1 MSTERP
7 TPTDRPTALEERR
20 PSVPRAS
27 FDGGSLDC
35 GSGLLLLIRQHIDP
49 LADGELLEIRSSEA
63 SVREDLPSWCRMTGN
78 ELVSRQEV
86 PGGASF
92 LVAKGKFV
100 RDAALAAS
108 GAAAAVPAGRA
119 PTSAMRA
126 AVPAHIPQELP
137 PPAPAPAIAPLSVM
151 GVGSWPRPR
160 WMLEALH
167 AHLEG
172 KLADADF
179 EATADDAVKLAIAAQ
194 VAAGVDVVTDG
205 EQRRDNYA
213 SFVGARLDNC
223 QLVPI
228 TDLLSYVDD
237 PAEFEREL
245 RALDVPAGKVRHPA
259 VLGPLSRTRPLAVHE
274 LEFAKAQTALPV
286 KVALP
291 GPYLLARTMW
301 MECISDRA
309 YADRG
314 ALAKDVVRVLREELH
329 FLLAAGAALVQLD
342 EPVLSEVVF
351 GGSASGNRTFMCGV
365 LDARGSAD
373 VELAFAEELLAE
385 VTRGLPRERLALH
398 VCRGNWTPDEGV
410 ALTGDYRP
418 LVPLLSRAPVGTLL
432 LELAT
437 PRAGE
442 LEVLRK
448 LPGDKRIGVGLVNQK
463 LPRVEPVEEVL
474 ARAEQA
480 VQLFGVERV
489 LLNPDCG
496 FATFA
501 DNPIASAEIASGK
514 LRALTEAARV
524 LRSRHL

>member
-1 MSTERP
+1 MSSE
-7 TPTDRPTALEERR
+7 
-20 PSVPRAS
+20 PRHPYQPQAS

-49 LADGELLEIRSSEA
+49 LADGALLEIRSSES
-63 SVREDLPSWCRMTGN
+63 SVRVDLPAWCRMTGN
-78 ELVSRQEV
+78 ELVSQQDGA
-86 PGGASF
+86 GGSSF

-100 RDAALAAS
+100 PPAPVATAPATRVGTVRPARPVQ
-108 GAAAAVPAGRA
+108 VP
-119 PTSAMRA
+119 
-126 AVPAHIPQELP
+126 ELL
-137 PPAPAPAIAPLSVM
+137 PAPAPAPAVAPLSVM

-160 WMLEALH
+160 WLLEALH

-172 KLADADF
+172 KLGDAEF
-179 EATADDAVKLAIAAQ
+179 EQTADDAVKLSVAAQ

-213 SFVGARLDNC
+213 SFIGARLDNC

-228 TDLLSYVDD
+228 TDLLSYVSD

-259 VLGPLSRTRPLAVHE
+259 VLGPLSRSRPLAVHE
-274 LEFAKAQTALPV
+274 LEFAKTQTVLPV

-291 GPYLLARTMW
+291 GPYLLTRTMW

-309 YADRG
+309 YADRE
-314 ALAKDVVRVLREELH
+314 ALAKDVVRVLREEIH
-329 FLLAAGAALVQLD
+329 FLLAAGAALVQID

-351 GGSASGNRTFMCGV
+351 GGSVTGNRTFMCGV
-365 LDARGSAD
+365 LDARGSPDA
-373 VELAFAEELLAE
+373 ELGFAEALLAE
-385 VTRGLPRERLALH
+385 LTRGLPRERLALH
-398 VCRGNWTPDEGV
+398 ICRGNWTPDERV
-410 ALTGDYRP
+410 ALAGDYRP
-418 LVPLLSRAPVGTLL
+418 LLPFLTRAPVGTVL

-442 LEVLRK
+442 LEVLRG
-448 LPGDKRIGVGLVNQK
+448 LPDDKRIGVGLVNQK
-463 LPRVEPVEEVL
+463 LATVEVADDVL
-474 ARAEQA
+474 ARAEHA
-480 VQLFGVERV
+480 VQLFGAQRV

-501 DNPIASAEIASGK
+501 DNPIASAAVAADK
-514 LRALTEAARV
+514 LRVLAHAARA
-524 LRSRHL
+524 LRRRHLARGD